1 MKFKSVVGAVTAAAL
16 ITSSAFAADAPA
28 KAPLPAGKAAGT
40 KEAALL
46 GPLLIPALVA
56 AGIGIFVGIAA
67 SGGFN
72 DSKATAS
79 TNGFQGSHN

>member
-1 MKFKSVVGAVTAAAL
+1 MKSKSFVGAVTAAAL
-16 ITSSAFAADAPA
+16 ITSSAFAADVSAS

-56 AGIGIFVGIAA
+56 AGIGIFVGVAA

-72 DSKATAS
+72 DDKATPS
-79 TNGFQGSHN
+79 TAGFQTTP

>member
-1 MKFKSVVGAVTAAAL
+1 MKLKSLVGAVTAAAFL
-16 ITSSAFAADAPA
+16 SSSAFAADVSPS

-46 GPLLIPALVA
+46 GPLLIPALLA
-56 AGIGIFVGIAA
+56 AGVGIFVGVAA

-72 DSKATAS
+72 DDKATPS
-79 TNGFQGSHN
+79 TAGFQTTP

>member
-1 MKFKSVVGAVTAAAL
+1 MKLKSFVGAVTAAAL
-16 ITSSAFAADAPA
+16 ITSSAFAADITPA
-28 KAPLPAGKAAGT
+28 NAPLPAGKPAGA

-56 AGIGIFVGIAA
+56 AAIGIYVGIAA

-72 DSKATAS
+72 DKNATPNTS
-79 TNGFQGSHN
+79 GFQTTP